1 MVTVLSSVLVVAF
14 MALVLSFMVPGMRP
28 NGREA
33 HSFRDL
39 RGYHTPDAGSPWAVV
54 LLGAMALGK
63 LSTGLTVAGFSTE
76 RGSPTFALGAIL
88 GTTCAI
94 LAAIGWHQ
102 LYRAPLGLVGAAAAV
117 EGAIDYVLSGG
128 GVIGAVLRAAL
139 MFVVLGGFVVGLVT
153 RNLGHRQAVTGL
165 MWFAIIGL
173 VTFLN
178 APGGVLLDGYG
189 PAVQALIIVAVT
201 ITMMTLAIGAP
212 QAVIGLFATAASLT
226 ALILQESGLSANPAS
241 PQMVWLIVSALV
253 TFWLTTATCRRL
265 QPSRHG

>member
-14 MALVLSFMVPGMRP
+14 MALVLSFMIPGMRP
-28 NGREA
+28 DGRAA

-94 LAAIGWHQ
+94 LAALGWHQ

-117 EGAIDYVLSGG
+117 EGAVEYVLSGG
-128 GVIGAVLRAAL
+128 GVIGGVLRAAL
-139 MFVVLGGFVVGLVT
+139 MLVVLGGFVVGLLT
-153 RNLGHRQAVTGL
+153 RNLGRRQAVTGL
-165 MWFAIIGL
+165 MWFAIIGF

-178 APGGVLLDGYG
+178 APGGVLPDSYG
-189 PAVQALIIVAVT
+189 PVVQTLIIVAVT
-201 ITMMTLAIGAP
+201 ITMMTLAIAAP
-212 QAVIGLFATAASLT
+212 RAVIALFATGASLT
-226 ALILQESGLSANPAS
+226 TLILQESGLSANPAS
-241 PQMVWLIVSALV
+241 PQMLSLIIGSLT
-253 TFWLTTATCRRL
+253 TFWLTTAACRKL
-265 QPSRHG
+265 QPAPRS